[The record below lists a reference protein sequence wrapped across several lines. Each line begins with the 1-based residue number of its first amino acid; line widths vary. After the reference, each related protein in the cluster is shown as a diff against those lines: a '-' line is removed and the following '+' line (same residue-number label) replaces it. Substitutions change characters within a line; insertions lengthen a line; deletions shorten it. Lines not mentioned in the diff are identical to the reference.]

1 MLLDRD
7 TRRLFTK
14 IIVIPKQLMQ
24 YFVEPLEFKLK
35 VSDGGVQS
43 DCLKVF
49 CRYIKMQIYK
59 KKNVSLSKTLWAR
72 PYVGTHR

>member
-59 KKNVSLSKTLWAR
+59 KNVSLSKTLWAR
-72 PYVGTHR
+72 LYVGTHR

>member
-49 CRYIKMQIYK
+49 CSYIKMQIYK
-59 KKNVSLSKTLWAR
+59 KKKVSLSKTLWAR
-72 PYVGTHR
+72 LYVGTHR